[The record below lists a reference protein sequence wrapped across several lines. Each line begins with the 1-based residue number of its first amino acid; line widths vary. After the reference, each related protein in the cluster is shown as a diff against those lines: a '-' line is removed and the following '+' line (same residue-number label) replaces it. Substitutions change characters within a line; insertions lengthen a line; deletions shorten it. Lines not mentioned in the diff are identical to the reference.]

1 MQRMQILQ
9 HKRHALLLLSLA
21 LISVDIFLVA
31 PGAWSLVN
39 LLQPH
44 VVAEHHDLLTAAFL
58 LLRFAIL
65 YGAEFSFAYLV
76 LYARRGIA
84 WREIG
89 IRWPAD
95 RTSAFLLLLLSL
107 VAILAILLV
116 AALWSHFY
124 LLLFHVPTAR
134 DDQFTLYSGPLSH
147 AALGVHLLFAAPICE
162 EIIFRGLIQGWLL
175 RRGIVPWMAIIGTA
189 LLFAAG
195 HLDPSNL
202 ESYFLSG
209 LVLGCLAYRTRSL
222 LPGML
227 WHGIFNL
234 LALLALLAH

>member
-1 MQRMQILQ
+1 MHMQELQ
-9 HKRHALLLLSLA
+9 HKRQALLLLSFA
-21 LISVDIFLVA
+21 LIIADIFLVA
-31 PGAWSLVN
+31 PGAWMAVN
-39 LLQPH
+39 RFQPQ
-44 VVAEHHDLLTAAFL
+44 VVASHNDVLIAAFL

-95 RTSAFLLLLLSL
+95 LWSAFVLLLFSL
-107 VAILAILLV
+107 VAILVILLV
-116 AALWSHFY
+116 AALWSKLF

-147 AALGVHLLFAAPICE
+147 AALGVHLLIAAPICE
-162 EIIFRGLIQGWLL
+162 EIIFRGLILRWFL
-175 RRGIVPWMAIIGTA
+175 RRGIVPWAAIIGTA

-202 ESYFLSG
+202 DSYFLSG
-209 LVLGCLAYRTRSL
+209 LILGYLAYRTRSL
-222 LPGML
+222 LPAMI
-227 WHGIFNL
+227 WHALFNL

>member
-1 MQRMQILQ
+1 MQVLQ
-9 HKRHALLLLSLA
+9 HKRHALLLLSFA

-31 PGAWSLVN
+31 PGAWMAVN
-39 LLQPH
+39 RFQPH
-44 VVAEHHDLLTAAFL
+44 VVASHNDVLIAGFL

-76 LYARRGIA
+76 LYARHAMPR
-84 WREIG
+84 REIG

-95 RTSAFLLLLLSL
+95 LWSTCVLLLLSL

-116 AALWSHFY
+116 AALWSPLF

-175 RRGIVPWMAIIGTA
+175 RMGIAPWVAIIGTA

-202 ESYFLSG
+202 DSYFLGG
-209 LVLGCLAYRTRSL
+209 LILGYLAYRTRSL
-222 LPGML
+222 LPAMI
-227 WHGIFNL
+227 WHALFNL
-234 LALLALLAH
+234 LALLAH